1 MKDND
6 YVMYIIMEY
15 EKERKEKEALKKVMK
30 NKKSNV
36 DIEGEK
42 GKDQSISVEKK
53 NIDKEQKRDTN
64 EKAAKQEA
72 TIDNIKDNVG
82 IHLSCGP
89 KLGLEPIDELV
100 NEVIETSDKKDDV
113 IQEKLQKEP
122 VSIVDRDIRKLR
134 KKEIRLV
141 KVQWKHQLIQQATWE
156 IERNMQDKY
165 PHLFEDTDDKQAK
178 NERKDKTQVLHSG
191 ASLD

>member
-113 IQEKLQKEP
+113 IQEKLQKVLLELGFP
-122 VSIVDRDIRKLR
+122 PLTM
-134 KKEIRLV
+134 L
-141 KVQWKHQLIQQATWE
+141 KVELF
-156 IERNMQDKY
+156 Y
-165 PHLFEDTDDKQAK
+165 PLYIISPCHGKFFPQESNLHLMIK
-178 NERKDKTQVLHSG
+178 
-191 ASLD
+191 